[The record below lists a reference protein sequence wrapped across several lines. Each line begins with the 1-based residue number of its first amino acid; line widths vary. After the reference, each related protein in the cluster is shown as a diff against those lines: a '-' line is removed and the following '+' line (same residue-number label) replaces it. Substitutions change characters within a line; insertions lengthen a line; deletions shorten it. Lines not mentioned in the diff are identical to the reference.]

1 MANFDH
7 EIDVSGL
14 HCPMPILRA
23 KKALANMSS
32 GQVLHIIATDP
43 ASANDIPSF
52 VRQTGNDLMEASQ
65 DSGNYHYLIRKT

>member
-1 MANFDH
+1 MADFDK

-23 KKALANMSS
+23 KKALADMTP

-52 VRQTGNDLMEASQ
+52 AKQTQNDLVEARQ
-65 DSGNYHYLIRKT
+65 DGDKYHYLIKKT

>member
-1 MANFDH
+1 MASFDR

-23 KKALANMSS
+23 KKVLAGIAS
-32 GQVLHIIATDP
+32 GEVLHVIATNL

-52 VRQTGNDLMEASQ
+52 VKQAGDELVEARREG
-65 DSGNYHYLIRKT
+65 DTYHYFLGKV

>member
-1 MANFDH
+1 MTNFDR

-23 KKALANMSS
+23 KKALTDMSP

-52 VRQTGNDLMEASQ
+52 AKQAGNALVEAKEE
-65 DSGNYHYLIRKT
+65 GGKYHFLIRKT